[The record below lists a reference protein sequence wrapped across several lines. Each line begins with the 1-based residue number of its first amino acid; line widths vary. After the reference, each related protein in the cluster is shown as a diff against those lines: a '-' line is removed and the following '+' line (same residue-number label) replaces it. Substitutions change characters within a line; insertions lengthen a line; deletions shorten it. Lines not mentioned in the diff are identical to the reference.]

1 LLCSAN
7 CLIVVVV
14 VVAAA
19 AVAVAVAV
27 AAVAVAV
34 AVCAFNAEL
43 NAMWL
48 LQSKGQLGN
57 SVAETLAH
65 C

>member
-1 LLCSAN
+1 
-7 CLIVVVV
+7 LIVVVV

-19 AVAVAVAV
+19 AA